1 MSTDAYIRVANY
13 IYTASC
19 EVEEMPHANSN
30 HTNDRITRFPVATI
44 FNVLTQTI
52 VYYA

>member
-1 MSTDAYIRVANY
+1 MSTDTYIRAANC

-30 HTNDRITRFPVATI
+30 HTNDKITGFPVTTI